1 MTWSRP
7 ILLRARITNDVESV
21 DTAASTVTV
30 GVEEFTS
37 AVEGPAGLG
46 PTQELQM
53 KECRGSGFN

>member
-1 MTWSRP
+1 MTN
-7 ILLRARITNDVESV
+7 AVESV

-30 GVEEFTS
+30 GVAEFTS